1 MFTDDLTI
9 FDYSVLAILVLSI
22 LLSMVRGV
30 VREILSLAGWVVAFM
45 VANSFAAGFAP
56 LLPSGISGE
65 SLRLLLAFAALF
77 LSSLLAMG
85 LITML
90 ISALVKTVGLG
101 FADRFMG
108 SLFGFARGLL
118 VVLLMVLAAGLTA
131 LPQEPFWKKAVLSKP
146 LEMAAMMVIPWL
158 PRDLSKRIS
167 YVKTEA

>member
-1 MFTDDLTI
+1 
-9 FDYSVLAILVLSI
+9 
-22 LLSMVRGV
+22 MVRGV